1 MSPTGLS
8 PTRPPRAGTGS
19 RAMVAKA
26 VGTLSK
32 ETSSSSINSALRL
45 QASASDEAADDLVT
59 HNLGS
64 SRLHPSQR
72 RICPGNSGWLLF
84 LDRFPKDGSW
94 FFAIMECGCYKDS
107 IPINPC
113 VLTQNL
119 GSIFVKH
126 GSSLQAQVFGAT
138 PAGSKKEGVQKW
150 SQ

>member
-1 MSPTGLS
+1 M
-8 PTRPPRAGTGS
+8 RCPRAGGEDGACLVEVAGS
-19 RAMVAKA
+19 FFEE
-26 VGTLSK
+26 TLS
-32 ETSSSSINSALRL
+32 SPVRSALGH
-45 QASASDEAADDLVT
+45 QASVSDHIADNLVI

-94 FFAIMECGCYKDS
+94 FFAFMECGCYKDS
-107 IPINPC
+107 IQIQPC

-119 GSIFVKH
+119 GSIFLKH
-126 GSSLQAQVFGAT
+126 GLSLEAQVSGQT
-138 PAGSKKEGVQKW
+138 PAGSKKQRVQKS